1 MLIKSPDGWRY
12 LKLYH
17 LPSLPPIWYSG
28 NVEVQKLRDEKN
40 PCFLF
45 KSNSTDTWC
54 LRFLAKNR
62 RHQVS
67 PGMVFLKSQIDLM
80 KFNYKV

>member
-1 MLIKSPDGWRY
+1 MIEQGFAY
-12 LKLYH
+12 EYT
-17 LPSLPPIWYSG
+17 Y
-28 NVEVQKLRDEKN
+28 NLRDEKN

-67 PGMVFLKSQIDLM
+67 PGTVFFKSQILIYYV
-80 KFNYKV
+80 KI